1 MDICVCMFVFGEAGR
16 THSLWFRFVWCLIAQ
31 IKLSVT
37 WQITIFTLLYFS
49 KYCNIILG
57 PRNQLIPDSGPKDR
71 TSSRKCSPNGSVSSC
86 NWIEINGLKL
96 TAKRNKSLPCN
107 RKTMLFLAKMIC
119 CRLSSSSSSS
129 SFLCQFGKKAC
140 SSLNPPSIQQST
152 LCRPL
157 LLLLVDNKENGQEK
171 VPITRK
177 KRSTEKE
184 EEKLL
189 EEEKMA

>member
-1 MDICVCMFVFGEAGR
+1 MDICVCMLVFGEADR

-96 TAKRNKSLPCN
+96 TAKKNESLPCN

-119 CRLSSSSSSS
+119 CRLSSSS
-129 SFLCQFGKKAC
+129 FLCQFGKKPALHLTLRLF
-140 SSLNPPSIQQST
+140 SSPP
-152 LCRPL
+152 C
-157 LLLLVDNKENGQEK
+157 VDHFYYFPFIIK
-171 VPITRK
+171 
-177 KRSTEKE
+177 
-184 EEKLL
+184 
-189 EEEKMA
+189 KMAKKKYQ

>member
-1 MDICVCMFVFGEAGR
+1 MFVCVCGEAGR
-16 THSLWFRFVWCLIAQ
+16 AHSLWFRFVWCLIAQ

-171 VPITRK
+171 VAITRK

-189 EEEKMA
+189 KEEKMA